1 MSDIIKTQ
9 RSLAA
14 KAKHNP
20 QHQFDHLY
28 RLICREDW
36 IHAALKSVLS
46 NKGAKTAGIDGV
58 TKNELASI
66 TAKAEFVS
74 ELQSEL
80 RSKQFKPKPVRRVY
94 IPKANGKRRPL
105 GIATLKDRVVQML
118 LKMVLEPIWESNFL
132 NCSNGFRPGRRTQD
146 CIALMDSYINKRNK
160 YYWVIEGDIKGAFD
174 NIHHEILLNLVA
186 DKVADQ
192 RLLKLIGR
200 FLKAGMMQ
208 GTLFQRTDI
217 GTPQGAICSPLLANI
232 YLHQLDLYWWNKYGS
247 LNRKQKEKR
256 RTQRLGNCA
265 LIRYADDW
273 LLLTNGGK
281 AEALRLREEFQN
293 FLKEELKLEL
303 NIDKTRVTHVNNGFD
318 FLGFHVRRYVSG
330 HDKPKL
336 LVIPTQEAKKRL
348 KAKVKEMT
356 KRKRFKDSPLLKFT
370 AINAVLRGWIGYY
383 SHCNAKE
390 TAKDLDFWVNER
402 LFLWLQ
408 KRHRLPPRRIVKLYK
423 KLQVHKNGQRDNWG
437 IRNGEVY
444 LYLYRMS
451 DKPITKYRSRSLP
464 NLYLEGSQPTTLFAT
479 EVAIPAHVWLGNAEN
494 NQWRELKEE
503 IIAECG
509 VKCVICGC
517 TEALD
522 LHHIKARR
530 TGGTDLKDNLQLLCR
545 CCHAQTPSFGDRRR
559 LQ

>member
-9 RSLAA
+9 RSLAT

-20 QHQFDHLY
+20 EHQFDHLY

-58 TKNELASI
+58 TKKQLSSE

-74 ELQSEL
+74 KLQAEL
-80 RSKQFKPKPVRRVY
+80 RNKRFKPKPVRRVY
-94 IPKANGKRRPL
+94 IPKSNGKRRPL

-118 LKMVLEPIWESNFL
+118 LKMLLEPIWESDFL

-146 CIALMDSYINKRNK
+146 CIALLDSYINKRNK
-160 YYWVIEGDIKGAFD
+160 YFWTVEGDIKGAFD
-174 NIHHEILLNLVA
+174 NIHHEILLKLVA
-186 DKVADQ
+186 KRVVDQ

-208 GTLFQRTDI
+208 GSLFHRTDV

-232 YLHQLDLYWWNKYGS
+232 YLHQLDMYWWKKYGS
-247 LNRKQKEKR
+247 LDRKQKEKR
-256 RTQRLGNCA
+256 RIKRLGNCA

-281 AEALRLREEFQN
+281 AEALRLREEFQT
-293 FLKEELKLEL
+293 FLREELKLEL
-303 NIDKTRVTHVNNGFD
+303 NMEKTRVTHINNGLD

-336 LVIPTQEAKKRL
+336 LVTPTQEAKRRL
-348 KAKVKEMT
+348 KSKIKEMT

-370 AINAVLRGWIGYY
+370 ALNAVLRGWIGYY
-383 SHCNAKE
+383 CHCNAKK

-408 KRHRLPPRRIVKLYK
+408 KRHRLPPRRIIKMYK
-423 KLQVHKNGQRDNWG
+423 IRQFHPTGQRDNLG
-437 IRNGEVY
+437 IRNGEDY

-451 DKPITKYRSRSLP
+451 DKPITKYRSRSIP
-464 NLYLEGSQPTTLFAT
+464 NPYLEGEQPTTLTTPEAP
-479 EVAIPAHVWLGNAEN
+479 IPDKVWLGNAD
-494 NQWRELKEE
+494 NQEWRELKQEVK
-503 IIAECG
+503 AERG
-509 VKCVICGC
+509 AKCAVCGC
-517 TEALD
+517 TSGLD
-522 LHHIKARR
+522 MHHIKARR
-530 TGGTDLKDNLQLLCR
+530 IGGTDVKENLQLLCR
-545 CCHAQTPSFGDRRR
+545 NCHAQTSSFGNHSR